1 MVAANFH
8 ATLSQKGYVMQEK
21 PKRQTS
27 SLTKTLLVIVL
38 LMLAAVSAY
47 YVFAVYIPATQ
58 QAATIT
64 NTVEEQR

>member
-1 MVAANFH
+1 
-8 ATLSQKGYVMQEK
+8 MQEK

-58 QAATIT
+58 QAANIT
-64 NTVEEQR
+64 NTIEEQR